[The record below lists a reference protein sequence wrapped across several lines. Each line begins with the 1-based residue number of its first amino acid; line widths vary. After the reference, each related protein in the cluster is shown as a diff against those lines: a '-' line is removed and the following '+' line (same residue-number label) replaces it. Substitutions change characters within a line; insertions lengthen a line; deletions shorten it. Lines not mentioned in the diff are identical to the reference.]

1 MARESFR
8 YVMGFMNYCSHDP
21 AACLIKINDK
31 GEFVDYIFSEEGFH
45 SRRKRSYHFPLRSA
59 KYCLDYF
66 GIEFKQLDAICLD
79 YMDKKKINRTSDN
92 YRLLIGDYLRAN
104 LNISNKTE
112 VFFCDSHHL
121 AHAYSAF
128 LASDFE
134 ESGVLVVDGL
144 GSEQQTHSIYQ
155 ANESGIKLI
164 NMQEGTGIG
173 ALYTLV
179 TRHIGFESGEE
190 GKTILNFS
198 DLFQFSTF
206 QNPLLARGNKEIAFP
221 GFLAL
226 VKPL

>member
-1 MARESFR
+1 MARLSFR

-21 AACLIKINDK
+21 AACLIKINEQGK
-31 GEFVDYIFSEEGFH
+31 FVDYIFSEEGFH
-45 SRRKRSYHFPLRSA
+45 SRRKRSYHFLSA
-59 KYCLDYF
+59 PQIIALT
-66 GIEFKQLDAICLD
+66 ILELNLQLDAICLD
-79 YMDKKKINRTSDN
+79 YMDKKANRTSDN

-179 TRHIGFESGEE
+179 TRHIGFEPQVRK
-190 GKTILNFS
+190 GKQW
-198 DLFQFSTF
+198 DLQ
-206 QNPLLARGNKEIAFP
+206 PMGNHTE
-221 GFLAL
+221 
-226 VKPL
+226 VKMIYCQS